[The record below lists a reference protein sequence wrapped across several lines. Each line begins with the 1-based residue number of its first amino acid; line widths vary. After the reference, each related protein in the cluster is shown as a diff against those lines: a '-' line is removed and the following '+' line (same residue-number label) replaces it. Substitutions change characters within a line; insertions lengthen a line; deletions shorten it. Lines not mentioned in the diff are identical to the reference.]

1 MVREADTNMNIVS
14 KTATEKVHALLNP
27 RNVVI
32 VGASDRPG
40 NWAERAARN
49 LRQYGF
55 AGKIYPFNP
64 SRDDIWGE
72 KCYRNF
78 SELPEPPDHLL
89 VVVPA
94 KFVAASLRDG
104 ARAGARSAN
113 ILSSGF
119 DEVPGEENAALGRE
133 LKQAIEETGL
143 AVCGPNCMGNFNH
156 ASGFFTL
163 TDDRPHN
170 FIQGPVALFGQSG
183 GIVMA
188 IKRGLE
194 ERGLVASAFVTSGN
208 ETGLNSADYID
219 YFAQQDHIKVLVCY
233 LESIRDPQAFLAACR
248 RARAAGKPVV
258 VMKLGASS
266 EGREAAAAHTG
277 ALAGSLDAFDAVA
290 GAAGAMRVRNL
301 DDLVETVEYLAHA
314 PLPKGPR
321 ISAMTFSGGFR
332 GLLLDCA
339 ELNGLKFPELSAVTR
354 DRLDKIL
361 GVGTILGNPLDA
373 GFTALSSTKAYL
385 ECVQTLIE
393 DPEIDIVM
401 LQEEV
406 PRWPG
411 SARKEA
417 NLRAVN
423 ELAPT
428 AGKPIVFISMI
439 SYGQNEYSR
448 QLRAQLP
455 NLTFL
460 QEPDRILRTMRV
472 ITNYIGQSS
481 AASES
486 NGHKSVPEGV
496 ALLAELARKDG
507 PATLDEVTSKKLL
520 GLYGIAAPQEALV
533 HTADEAVA
541 AASRSGYPV
550 VAKVVSAALPHKSD
564 IGGVIVG
571 LKTANDV
578 RNAFGNISSA
588 VANHPAR
595 PGMTGILIAQ
605 MISDGLECVLGS
617 ARDPEIGPVLL
628 FGSGGVDL
636 ELVRDTALA
645 APGLDR
651 NSALALVDRTRAG
664 QITRGYRGRPVLDR
678 AALADALTGLSQLI
692 LDADGLIESVD
703 INPFLV
709 GESGG
714 VALDALVVLRRD

>member
-1 MVREADTNMNIVS
+1 MTTES
-14 KTATEKVHALLNP
+14 ATSPDKVDALLNP

-49 LRQYGF
+49 LRHYGF

-64 SRDDIWGE
+64 TRDEIWGE
-72 KCYRNF
+72 TCYRSF
-78 SELPEPPDHLL
+78 ADLPEPPDHLL
-89 VVVPA
+89 IVVPA
-94 KFVAASLRDG
+94 KFVAATLRDG
-104 ARAGARSAN
+104 ATAGARSAN

-119 DEVPGEENAALGRE
+119 DEIPGEEGAALGRE
-133 LKQAIEETGL
+133 LAQAIADTGL
-143 AVCGPNCMGNFNH
+143 AVCGPNCMGNFN
-156 ASGFFTL
+156 STSNFFTL

-170 FIQGPVALFGQSG
+170 FVDGPVALFGQSG

-194 ERGLVASAFVTSGN
+194 ERGLVASAFITSGN

-219 YFAQQDHIKVLVCY
+219 YFAQQPHIKVLVCY
-233 LESIRDPQAFLAACR
+233 LESIRKPQAFLDACR
-248 RARAAGKPVV
+248 RARASGKAVV

-277 ALAGSLDAFDAVA
+277 ALAGALDAFDAVA
-290 GAAGAMRVRNL
+290 GTAGALRVRNL

-314 PLPKGPR
+314 PLPQGDR

-339 ELNGLKFPELSAVTR
+339 ELNGLQFQPLSEATR

-373 GFTALSSTKAYL
+373 GFTALSSNKAYL
-385 ECVQTLIE
+385 DCVQALVD
-393 DPEIDIVM
+393 DPAIDIVM

-411 SARKEA
+411 SERKEA

-423 ELAPT
+423 ELAPK

-448 QLRAQLP
+448 NLRAQLP

-460 QEPDRILRTMRV
+460 QEPDRILRTMRTIV
-472 ITNYIGQSS
+472 DYAKTARPS
-481 AASES
+481 AMPARQPNSQ
-486 NGHKSVPEGV
+486 
-496 ALLAELARKDG
+496 ARRILLEAARQDG
-507 PATLDEVTSKKLL
+507 PATLDEVTSKSVLA
-520 GLYGIAAPQEALV
+520 LYGISAPREELV
-533 HTADEAVA
+533 TSVEEAVA
-541 AASRSGYPV
+541 AANRIGYPV
-550 VAKVVSAALPHKSD
+550 VAKVVSPALPHKSD

-571 LKTANDV
+571 IGNAVELRAAFEKITAAAAAHKD
-578 RNAFGNISSA
+578 
-588 VANHPAR
+588 R
-595 PGMTGILIAQ
+595 PILRGVLIAQ
-605 MISDGLECVLGS
+605 MQRGELECVLGA
-617 ARDPEIGPVLL
+617 ARDPEVGHVLL

-636 ELVRDTALA
+636 ELVRDSALA

-651 NSALALVDRTRAG
+651 NGALALIDRTRAG
-664 QITRGYRGRPVLDR
+664 RVTKGYRGRPALDR
-678 AALADALTGLSQLI
+678 AALAASLVGLSH
-692 LDADGLIESVD
+692 LIEDCGDLIDSVD
-703 INPFLV
+703 INPFLPGV
-709 GESGG
+709 TGG
-714 VALDALVVLRRD
+714 VALDALIVLKR

>member
-1 MVREADTNMNIVS
+1 MSA
-14 KTATEKVHALLNP
+14 ATTSPDKVHALINP

-40 NWAERAARN
+40 NWAQRAARN

-55 AGKIYPFNP
+55 AGEIYPFNP
-64 SRDDIWGE
+64 TRDEIWGE
-72 KCYRNF
+72 RCYRSF
-78 SELPEPPDHLL
+78 ADLPEPPDHLL

-94 KFVAASLRDG
+94 KFVAATLRDG
-104 ARAGARSAN
+104 AKAGARSAN

-119 DEVPGEENAALGRE
+119 DEVPGEEGAALARE
-133 LKQAIEETGL
+133 LAAAIAETGL
-143 AVCGPNCMGNFNH
+143 AVCGPNCMGNFNS
-156 ASGFFTL
+156 ASSFFTL

-170 FIQGPVALFGQSG
+170 FIEGPVALFGQSG

-219 YFAQQDHIKVLVCY
+219 YFAQQPHIKVLVCY
-233 LESIRDPQAFLAACR
+233 LESIRKPEAFLEACR
-248 RARAAGKPVV
+248 RAREAGKAVV

-277 ALAGSLDAFDAVA
+277 ALAGALDAFDAVA
-290 GAAGAMRVRNL
+290 GAAGALRVRNL

-314 PLPKGPR
+314 PLPKGDR
-321 ISAMTFSGGFR
+321 IAAMTFSGGFR

-339 ELNGLKFPELSAVTR
+339 ELNQMKFRPLSDHTR
-354 DRLDKIL
+354 DRLDKLL

-373 GFTALSSTKAYL
+373 GFTALSSNKAYL
-385 ECVQTLIE
+385 DCVQTLVD
-393 DPEIDIVM
+393 DPDIDIVL

-411 SARKEA
+411 SERKEE

-423 ELAPT
+423 ELAPK

-439 SYGQNEYSR
+439 SYGQNDYSR
-448 QLRAQLP
+448 TLRAKLP

-460 QEPDRILRTMRV
+460 QEPDRILRTMKT
-472 ITNYIGQSS
+472 ITDYVKQSGS
-481 AASES
+481 QLSISRSPNTE
-486 NGHKSVPEGV
+486 
-496 ALLAELARKDG
+496 ARKLLESFAARSEH
-507 PATLDEVTSKKLL
+507 ATLDEVASKHILR
-520 GLYGIAAPQEALV
+520 LYGIPTPREEMAR
-533 HTADEAVA
+533 TADEAVA
-541 AASRSGYPV
+541 AAGRIGFPI

-571 LKTANDV
+571 LTNGEEV
-578 RNAFGNISSA
+578 RAAFARIETA
-588 VANHPAR
+588 VAGA
-595 PGMTGILIAQ
+595 PGKPRMEGVLIAEMQ
-605 MISDGLECVLGS
+605 RGDLECVLGA
-617 ARDPEIGPVLL
+617 ARDPEVGHVIL

-636 ELVRDTALA
+636 ELTRDTALA

-651 NSALALVDRTRAG
+651 EAALGLIDRTRAG
-664 QITRGYRGRPVLDR
+664 RLTQGYRGKPALDR
-678 AALADALTGLSQLI
+678 NTLANALAGLSHLI
-692 LDADGLIESVD
+692 EDCGDLIESVD
-703 INPFLV
+703 INPFLLR
-709 GESGG
+709 ENGG
-714 VALDALVVLRRD
+714 AALDGLIVLRRHK

>member
-1 MVREADTNMNIVS
+1 MNADN
-14 KTATEKVHALLNP
+14 KTAPEKVHALLNP

-32 VGASDRPG
+32 VGASDKPG
-40 NWAERAARN
+40 NWAQRAARN

-55 AGKIYPFNP
+55 EGPIYPFNP
-64 SRDDIWGE
+64 TRDEIWGQ
-72 KCYRNF
+72 KCYRSF
-78 SELPEPPDHLL
+78 ADLPEKPDHML

-119 DEVPGEENAALGRE
+119 DEVPGEEGAALGRE
-133 LKQAIEETGL
+133 LASVIAETGI
-143 AVCGPNCMGNFNH
+143 AVCGPNCMGNFNS
-156 ASGFFTL
+156 ASRFFTL

-170 FIQGPVALFGQSG
+170 FIEGPVALFGQSG

-219 YFAQQDHIKVLVCY
+219 YFAQQPHIRVLVCY
-233 LESIRDPQAFLAACR
+233 LESIRKPQAFLEACR
-248 RARAAGKPVV
+248 RARTAGKSVV

-277 ALAGSLDAFDAVA
+277 ALAGSLEAFDAVA
-290 GAAGAMRVRNL
+290 GAAGALRVRNL

-314 PLPKGPR
+314 PLPQGDR

-339 ELNGLKFPELSAVTR
+339 ELNGLKFPALSDATR
-354 DRLDKIL
+354 DQLDKIL

-385 ECVQTLIE
+385 ECVQTLID
-393 DPEIDIVM
+393 DPQIDVVM

-411 SARKEA
+411 SERKEI
-417 NLRAVN
+417 NLRNVN
-423 ELAPT
+423 ELAPK

-448 QLRAQLP
+448 ALRAQLP

-460 QEPDRILRTMRV
+460 QEPDRIMRTMRA
-472 ITNYIGQSS
+472 ITDYVRLGKEN
-481 AASES
+481 A
-486 NGHKSVPEGV
+486 VPLPHVRNEAGRR
-496 ALLAELARKDG
+496 LLEELASKPG
-507 PATLDEVTSKKLL
+507 PATLDEVSSKKLL
-520 GLYGIAAPQEALV
+520 SLYGISTPREELA

-541 AASRSGYPV
+541 AAGRIGYPV

-571 LKTANDV
+571 LKSADAV
-578 RNAFGNISSA
+578 REAFAKICSA
-588 VANHPAR
+588 VAAHKDRPAME
-595 PGMTGILIAQ
+595 GVLIAQ
-605 MISDGLECVLGS
+605 MCGGDLECVLGA
-617 ARDPEIGPVLL
+617 ARDPEVGPVLL
-628 FGSGGVDL
+628 FGSGGVNL

-651 NSALALVDRTRAG
+651 EKALALVDRTRAG
-664 QITRGYRGRPVLDR
+664 RVTKGYRGRPALDR
-678 AALADALTGLSQLI
+678 EALAKALIGLSRLVI
-692 LDADGLIESVD
+692 DGGNLIESVD
-703 INPFLV
+703 INPFLLS
-709 GESGG
+709 ETGG
-714 VALDALVVLRRD
+714 VALDGLVVLRRPQAH

>member
-1 MVREADTNMNIVS
+1 MKASGKNSSAQTWPG
-14 KTATEKVHALLNP
+14 KVDALLNP

-55 AGKIYPFNP
+55 AGTIYPLNP
-64 SRDDIWGE
+64 TRDEIWGE

-78 SELPEPPDHLL
+78 ADLPEKPDHLL

-94 KFVAASLRDG
+94 KFVAATLRDG

-119 DEVPGEENAALGRE
+119 EEVPGEENATLGRE
-133 LKQAIEETGL
+133 LKEAIEETGL
-143 AVCGPNCMGNFNH
+143 AVCGPNCMGNFNVT
-156 ASGFFTL
+156 SKFFTL
-163 TDDRPHN
+163 TDDRPHH
-170 FIQGPVALFGQSG
+170 FVEGPVALFGQSG

-219 YFAQQDHIKVLVCY
+219 YFSQQPHIKVLVCY
-233 LESIRDPQAFLAACR
+233 LESIRKPQAFLEACR
-248 RARAAGKPVV
+248 RARAAGKTVV
-258 VMKLGASS
+258 VMKLGASD

-290 GAAGAMRVRNL
+290 GAAGALRVRNL

-314 PLPKGPR
+314 PLPKGER

-339 ELNGLKFPELSAVTR
+339 KLNGMRFPALSDATR
-354 DRLDKIL
+354 NRLDAIL

-385 ECVQTLIE
+385 ECVQTLID
-393 DPEIDIVM
+393 DPDIDIVM

-411 SARKEA
+411 SVKKEE

-423 ELAPT
+423 ELAPK
-428 AGKPIVFISMI
+428 AGKPIVFISMV

-448 QLRAQLP
+448 ALRAKLP

-460 QEPDRILRTMRV
+460 QEPDRIMRTMRA
-472 ITNYIGQSS
+472 ITGYVRQANADT
-481 AASES
+481 AAVRHQP
-486 NGHKSVPEGV
+486 NAEGI
-496 ALLAELARKDG
+496 AMLEELANG
-507 PATLDEVTSKKLL
+507 AGAATLDEVTSKKLL
-520 GLYGIAAPQEALV
+520 ALYGISTPVEALV
-533 HTADEAVA
+533 ASADEAA
-541 AASRSGYPV
+541 AAARRIGYPV
-550 VAKVVSAALPHKSD
+550 VAKIVCAELPHKSD
-564 IGGVIVG
+564 AGGVILNVMDD
-571 LKTANDV
+571 AAV
-578 RNAFGNISSA
+578 RAAFARLSDAVAAIPGNIDIDG
-588 VANHPAR
+588 V
-595 PGMTGILIAQ
+595 LIAK
-605 MISDGLECVLGS
+605 MHKGGFECVLG
-617 ARDPEIGPVLL
+617 ATRDPEVGPVLL

-636 ELVRDTALA
+636 EIIGDAALA
-645 APGLDR
+645 APGLNR
-651 NSALALVDRTRAG
+651 ESALALIGRTRAG
-664 QITRGYRGRPVLDR
+664 QIVGGYRGRQPLDR
-678 AALADALTGLSQLI
+678 DALADALIALSRLVI
-692 LDADGLIESVD
+692 DGGDRIESID
-703 INPFLV
+703 INPFLIGV
-709 GESGG
+709 NGG
-714 VALDALVVLRRD
+714 VALDALVVLRRA